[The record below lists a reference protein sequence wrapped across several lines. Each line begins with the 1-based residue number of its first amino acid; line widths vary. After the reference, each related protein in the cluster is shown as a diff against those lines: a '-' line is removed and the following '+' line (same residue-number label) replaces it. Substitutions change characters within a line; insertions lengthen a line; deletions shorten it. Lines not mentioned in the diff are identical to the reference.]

1 MIPLKEEPTLNAALC
16 FSEEDAQTLL
26 GCQASLAHAGNVV
39 IASARHENLLAHYTR
54 TILAE
59 INKASGL
66 ADAKVAIRK
75 MPKSSDGLLE
85 RLNAHLAAMDI
96 AALQAKRIVKTREIW
111 LYELPGPAQSELL
124 QMAANMVKQFKAA
137 GVAIIVHSR
146 QARPESPHLQKL
158 AERLRAQ
165 HVVFQ
170 TPSEA
175 QCQALAE
182 AAKGRPEAGQIQQ
195 LIRSLGVTV
204 EYDESANL
212 AELPAASDLS
222 KLMRRAEQMLPAREQ
237 AQALDSSAAAALP
250 STNKKTLQAPKPPI
264 SGVSNTRV
272 LACSGIACLLI
283 VGLYFSPNADF
294 FRWAGSTTSALTSS
308 ASAWLSEQVAAPQT
322 TPAAIPNVQAD
333 AQGEQ
338 VSRVNM
344 PIAKPDLVAPQIA
357 AADVAKPNT
366 PLPNNAAASAQ
377 QPQTAAGPQVVDAE
391 EGLKALFPVVTP
403 LVTSNAVN
411 AAAPAERP
419 RPTAFE
425 PGVYVQHASFRLPQ
439 SALIWRNN
447 NNQLPGVKVAVKA
460 DRFVTVSGPFVDRGQ
475 AREYLTQFGITAQPY
490 FIDGSVLRNSGQ
502 I

>member
-59 INKASGL
+59 INKASGF
-66 ADAKVAIRK
+66 AEAKVAIRR

-124 QMAANMVKQFKAA
+124 QMAANMVRQFKAA
-137 GVAIIVHSR
+137 GIAIIVHSR

-175 QCQALAE
+175 QCQVLAE
-182 AAKGRPEAGQIQQ
+182 TAKGRPEAGQIQQ

-212 AELPAASDLS
+212 SELPAASDLS
-222 KLMRRAEQMLPAREQ
+222 KLMRRAEQMLPAREP
-237 AQALDSSAAAALP
+237 AQALDSSATAALP

-294 FRWAGSTTSALTSS
+294 FRWAGSTTSALTSN

-322 TPAAIPNVQAD
+322 TPAAIPKVQED
-333 AQGEQ
+333 AQGEL

-344 PIAKPDLVAPQIA
+344 PIAKPDLAAPQVA
-357 AADVAKPNT
+357 AADEAEPNT
-366 PLPNNAAASAQ
+366 PLPNNAAISTQ
-377 QPQTAAGPQVVDAE
+377 QPQTAAGPRVVDAE

-403 LVTSNAVN
+403 LVASNAVN
-411 AAAPAERP
+411 AAGPAERP

-460 DRFVTVSGPFVDRGQ
+460 DRFVTVSGPFVDRRQ
-475 AREYLTQFGITAQPY
+475 ARDYLTQFGITAQPY
-490 FIDGSVLRNSGQ
+490 FIEGGVLRNSGQ

>member
-59 INKASGL
+59 INKASGF
-66 ADAKVAIRK
+66 AEAKVAIRR

-124 QMAANMVKQFKAA
+124 QMAANMVRQFKAA
-137 GVAIIVHSR
+137 GIAIIVHSR

-212 AELPAASDLS
+212 SELPAASDLS

-237 AQALDSSAAAALP
+237 AQALDSSATAALP

-283 VGLYFSPNADF
+283 VGLYSSPNADF
-294 FRWAGSTTSALTSS
+294 FRWAGSTTSALTSN

-322 TPAAIPNVQAD
+322 TPAAIPKVQED
-333 AQGEQ
+333 AQGEL

-344 PIAKPDLVAPQIA
+344 PIAKPDLAAPQVA
-357 AADVAKPNT
+357 AADEAEPNT
-366 PLPNNAAASAQ
+366 PLPNNAAISTQ
-377 QPQTAAGPQVVDAE
+377 QPQTAAGPRVVDAE

-403 LVTSNAVN
+403 LVASNAVN
-411 AAAPAERP
+411 AAGPAERP

-460 DRFVTVSGPFVDRGQ
+460 DRFVTVSGPFVDRRQ
-475 AREYLTQFGITAQPY
+475 ARDYLTQFGITAQPY
-490 FIDGSVLRNSGQ
+490 FIEGGVLRNSGQ

>member
-1 MIPLKEEPTLNAALC
+1 
-16 FSEEDAQTLL
+16 
-26 GCQASLAHAGNVV
+26 
-39 IASARHENLLAHYTR
+39 LLAHYTR

-111 LYELPGPAQSELL
+111 LYELPGPAQYELL
-124 QMAANMVKQFKAA
+124 QMAANMVRQFKAA

-212 AELPAASDLS
+212 SELPAASDLS
-222 KLMRRAEQMLPAREQ
+222 KLMRRAEQMLPAREP
-237 AQALDSSAAAALP
+237 AQALDSSATAALP

-264 SGVSNTRV
+264 SGVSNTRA

-294 FRWAGSTTSALTSS
+294 FRWAGSTTSALTSN

-322 TPAAIPNVQAD
+322 TPAAIPKVQED
-333 AQGEQ
+333 AQGEL

-344 PIAKPDLVAPQIA
+344 PIAKPDLAAPQVA
-357 AADVAKPNT
+357 AADEAEPNT
-366 PLPNNAAASAQ
+366 PLPNNAAISTQ
-377 QPQTAAGPQVVDAE
+377 QPQTAAGPRVVDAE

-403 LVTSNAVN
+403 LVASNAVN
-411 AAAPAERP
+411 AAGPAERP

-460 DRFVTVSGPFVDRGQ
+460 DRFVTVSGPFVDRRQ
-475 AREYLTQFGITAQPY
+475 ARDYLTQFGITAQPY
-490 FIDGSVLRNSGQ
+490 FIEGGVLRNSGQ

>member
-111 LYELPGPAQSELL
+111 LYELPGPAQYELL
-124 QMAANMVKQFKAA
+124 QMAANMVRQFKAA

-212 AELPAASDLS
+212 SELPAASDLS

-237 AQALDSSAAAALP
+237 AQALDSSATAALP

-283 VGLYFSPNADF
+283 VGLYSSPNADF
-294 FRWAGSTTSALTSS
+294 FRWAGSTTSALTSN

-322 TPAAIPNVQAD
+322 TPAAIPKVQED
-333 AQGEQ
+333 AQGEL

-344 PIAKPDLVAPQIA
+344 PIAKPDLAAPQVA
-357 AADVAKPNT
+357 AADEAEPNT
-366 PLPNNAAASAQ
+366 PLPNNAAISTQ
-377 QPQTAAGPQVVDAE
+377 QPQTAAGPRVVDAE

-403 LVTSNAVN
+403 LVASNAVN
-411 AAAPAERP
+411 AAGPAERP

-447 NNQLPGVKVAVKA
+447 NNQLPGVKVAIKA
-460 DRFVTVSGPFVDRGQ
+460 DRFVTVSGPFVDRRQ
-475 AREYLTQFGITAQPY
+475 ARDYLTQFGITAQPY
-490 FIDGSVLRNSGQ
+490 FIEGGVLRNSGQ

>member
-59 INKASGL
+59 INKASRL

-212 AELPAASDLS
+212 SELPAASDLS

-272 LACSGIACLLI
+272 LGLLGHCL
-283 VGLYFSPNADF
+283 PADC
-294 FRWAGSTTSALTSS
+294 R
-308 ASAWLSEQVAAPQT
+308 
-322 TPAAIPNVQAD
+322 
-333 AQGEQ
+333 
-338 VSRVNM
+338 
-344 PIAKPDLVAPQIA
+344 
-357 AADVAKPNT
+357 
-366 PLPNNAAASAQ
+366 
-377 QPQTAAGPQVVDAE
+377 
-391 EGLKALFPVVTP
+391 PV
-403 LVTSNAVN
+403 
-411 AAAPAERP
+411 
-419 RPTAFE
+419 F
-425 PGVYVQHASFRLPQ
+425 Q
-439 SALIWRNN
+439 S
-447 NNQLPGVKVAVKA
+447 
-460 DRFVTVSGPFVDRGQ
+460 
-475 AREYLTQFGITAQPY
+475 
-490 FIDGSVLRNSGQ
+490 
-502 I
+502 

>member
-1 MIPLKEEPTLNAALC
+1 M
-16 FSEEDAQTLL
+16 
-26 GCQASLAHAGNVV
+26 
-39 IASARHENLLAHYTR
+39 
-54 TILAE
+54 
-59 INKASGL
+59 
-66 ADAKVAIRK
+66 
-75 MPKSSDGLLE
+75 
-85 RLNAHLAAMDI
+85 
-96 AALQAKRIVKTREIW
+96 
-111 LYELPGPAQSELL
+111 
-124 QMAANMVKQFKAA
+124 
-137 GVAIIVHSR
+137 
-146 QARPESPHLQKL
+146 
-158 AERLRAQ
+158 
-165 HVVFQ
+165 VFQ

-212 AELPAASDLS
+212 SELPAASDLS

-237 AQALDSSAAAALP
+237 AQALDSSATAALP

-283 VGLYFSPNADF
+283 VGLYSSPNADF
-294 FRWAGSTTSALTSS
+294 FRWAGSTTSALTSN

-322 TPAAIPNVQAD
+322 TPAAIPKVQED
-333 AQGEQ
+333 AQGEL

-344 PIAKPDLVAPQIA
+344 PIAKPDLAAPQVA
-357 AADVAKPNT
+357 AADEAEPNT
-366 PLPNNAAASAQ
+366 PLPNNAAISTQ
-377 QPQTAAGPQVVDAE
+377 QPQTAAGPRVVDAE

-403 LVTSNAVN
+403 LVASNAVN
-411 AAAPAERP
+411 AAGPAERP

-460 DRFVTVSGPFVDRGQ
+460 DRFVTVSGPFVDRRQ
-475 AREYLTQFGITAQPY
+475 ARDYLTQFGITAQPY
-490 FIDGSVLRNSGQ
+490 FIEGGVLRNSGQ

>member
-1 MIPLKEEPTLNAALC
+1 
-16 FSEEDAQTLL
+16 
-26 GCQASLAHAGNVV
+26 
-39 IASARHENLLAHYTR
+39 
-54 TILAE
+54 LAE
-59 INKASGL
+59 INKASGF
-66 ADAKVAIRK
+66 AEAKVAIRR

-124 QMAANMVKQFKAA
+124 QMAANMVRQFKAA
-137 GVAIIVHSR
+137 GIAIIVHSR

-212 AELPAASDLS
+212 SELPAASDLS
-222 KLMRRAEQMLPAREQ
+222 KLMRRAEQMLPAREP
-237 AQALDSSAAAALP
+237 AQALDSSATAALP

-264 SGVSNTRV
+264 SGVSNTRA

-294 FRWAGSTTSALTSS
+294 FRWAGSTTSALTSN

-322 TPAAIPNVQAD
+322 TPAAIPKVQED
-333 AQGEQ
+333 AQGEL

-344 PIAKPDLVAPQIA
+344 PIAKPDLAAPQVA
-357 AADVAKPNT
+357 AADEAEPNT
-366 PLPNNAAASAQ
+366 PLPNNAAISTQ
-377 QPQTAAGPQVVDAE
+377 QPQTAAGPRVVDAE

-403 LVTSNAVN
+403 LVASNAVN
-411 AAAPAERP
+411 AAGPAERP

-460 DRFVTVSGPFVDRGQ
+460 DRFVTVSGPFVDRRQ
-475 AREYLTQFGITAQPY
+475 ARDYLTQFGITAQPY
-490 FIDGSVLRNSGQ
+490 FIEGGVLRNSGQ